1 MPSKKSGTRRFSPG
15 SIRTVGITGGIGSGK
30 STVCRLLE
38 EQGYPVLS
46 ADPLAV
52 EIEES
57 DPVVIRKIKSL
68 LGLEAYTAQGALNKP
83 YVAEQIFSS
92 KRLQKSIEAVVH
104 PAVFREL
111 CRRISELSKTGERLV
126 VVEAALI
133 FESGMHE
140 GLDYVVV
147 VNADEAVRIKRVMDR
162 DSVSA
167 DEVRK
172 RMAAQWPM
180 ERKVRLAD
188 FAIGNNG
195 SKEELQSRVQLLR
208 IIIDQLA

>member
-1 MPSKKSGTRRFSPG
+1 MPSKRSGTRRFSSG
-15 SIRTVGITGGIGSGK
+15 SLYTIGVTGGIGSGK

-46 ADPLAV
+46 ADPLAI

-57 DPVVIRKIKSL
+57 DPVVMRKIKAL
-68 LGLEAYTAQGALNKP
+68 LGSEAYTAQGALNRH
-83 YVAEQIFSS
+83 YSADRIFSS

-111 CRRISELSKTGERLV
+111 RRRIMELSNAGEHLAV
-126 VVEAALI
+126 IEAALI

-140 GLDYVVV
+140 SLDYIVVV
-147 VNADEAVRIKRVMDR
+147 DAGETVRIARVIAR
-162 DSVSA
+162 DGVSA

-188 FAIGNNG
+188 FVIGNNG